1 MKKRCF
7 KKVKKCLTGKV
18 CFFTP
23 KEKKKLA
30 MFCSA
35 KEFIPTL
42 LKSNV
47 AYCLKCPGSNE
58 KYIGKTDRNLF
69 KQINEQRS
77 CDDQRIY
84 ALTSSEM

>member
-1 MKKRCF
+1 
-7 KKVKKCLTGKV
+7 
-18 CFFTP
+18 
-23 KEKKKLA
+23 

-47 AYCLKCPGSNE
+47 AYCLECPGSNE
-58 KYIGKTDRNLF
+58 KYIGKTDRNLV
-69 KQINEQRS
+69 KQISEQRS

>member
-7 KKVKKCLTGKV
+7 KKVKKCLTGKF
-18 CFFTP
+18 CFFTA
-23 KEKKKLA
+23 KEKKKMA

-47 AYCLKCPGSNE
+47 VYCLKCPCSNE
-58 KYIGKTDRNLF
+58 KHIGKTDRNLV

-84 ALTSSEM
+84 ILTSFEI